1 VVILLARPPKEGLGY
16 FPFDVDFY
24 EDFKIEDLSN
34 EFGPLG
40 ESVYKRILCLVYRDK
55 GYYLEIDMDRLALKL
70 IKSIGNRWVRSKDQ
84 VIQVVLYCA
93 DIGLFNKDLLSQGV
107 ITSVG
112 IQRRFLEAKGRRP
125 CINDSYW
132 FLDKKPSINSAITPI
147 NEKITPVISE
157 KPPVLPPDNTQSK
170 VKKNKVKKSKV
181 NICPELKN
189 DSGPEDDIGKKIISL
204 TLNDK
209 TEYPIFEKQVSGWAE
224 LYPAADII
232 QELRKMKGWLDSN
245 PTKRKTRRGTPSFI
259 TNWLSREQD
268 RGGSINRQ
276 VPKTRD
282 ELEKEKAD
290 ALMRKLREEDEWDA
304 EIRNDADT
312 PKDS

>member
-1 VVILLARPPKEGLGY
+1 MARPAKEGLGY

-55 GYYLEIDMDRLALKL
+55 GYYLEIDMDKLAIKL

-84 VIQVVLYCA
+84 VIQVILYCA
-93 DIGLFNKDLLSQGV
+93 DIGLFDKDLLSRGV

-125 CINDSYW
+125 AINDSYW
-132 FLDKKPSINSAITPI
+132 FLDKKPSINSSQPPINEEITPI
-147 NEKITPVISE
+147 ISE
-157 KPPVLPPDNTQSK
+157 KPPVLPPDNSQSK
-170 VKKNKVKKSKV
+170 VKKSKVKKSKV

-189 DSGPEDDIGKKIISL
+189 DSGPEDDFGKRIIAF

-209 TEYPIFEKQVSGWAE
+209 TEYPIFEKQVSGWEE
-224 LYPAADII
+224 LYPAVDII

-245 PTKRKTRRGTPSFI
+245 PKKRKTRRGTPSFI

-268 RGGSINRQ
+268 RGGSINREI
-276 VPKTRD
+276 PRSRD
-282 ELEKEKAD
+282 NLEKEKAD
-290 ALMRKLREEDEWDA
+290 ILMRKLREEDAQDA
-304 EIRNDADT
+304 EIGNDAA
-312 PKDS
+312 PSKDS